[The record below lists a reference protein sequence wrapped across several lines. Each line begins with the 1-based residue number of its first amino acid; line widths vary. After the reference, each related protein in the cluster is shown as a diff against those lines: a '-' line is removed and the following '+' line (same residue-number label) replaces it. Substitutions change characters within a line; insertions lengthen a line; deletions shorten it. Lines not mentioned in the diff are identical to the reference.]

1 MAADELM
8 IDFSGKTAVVTGG
21 GSGIGSGIVAALA
34 AAGANVVVADI
45 DEDAASAVAARAR
58 SRGVSSLAVRADV
71 SSYAEVSRLHSAVL
85 DRFGDV
91 HILCN
96 NAGVSVLRRGVDAEH
111 ADWEWVTGVNLWGVI
126 HGMEVFLPGMLA
138 SGAECHIVNTASMN
152 GLFPSA
158 RSAMYSASKYG
169 VVGLT
174 ETYRNELAGTP
185 VSVSVLCPAAVR
197 SRIDDSERNR
207 PAALRA
213 TTAAPAFVPSASY
226 DISPARA
233 PEEAGELVVDG
244 IRRKAFYIL
253 TDVRIRPYLQARHE
267 EMLAALEAVRQ
278 FDERPSDKRERDER
292 HAD

>member
-1 MAADELM
+1 M
-8 IDFSGKTAVVTGG
+8 IDFDGKTAVVTGG

-34 AAGANVVVADI
+34 AVGVNVVVADI
-45 DEDAASAVAARAR
+45 DEAAASAVADRAR
-58 SRGVSSLAVRADV
+58 SQGVSALSVRADV
-71 SSYAEVSRLHSAVL
+71 SSYAEVCDLHSAAR

-96 NAGVSVLRRGVDAEH
+96 NAGVSVMRRGVDAEH
-111 ADWEWVTGVNLWGVI
+111 TDWEWVIGVNLWGVI
-126 HGMEVFLPGMLA
+126 HGMEAFLPGMLA
-138 SGAECHIVNTASMN
+138 SGADCHVVNTASMN
-152 GLFPSA
+152 GLFASA

-207 PAALRA
+207 PAHLRA
-213 TTAAPAFVPSASY
+213 GTGAPAFVPSATY

-233 PEEAGELVVDG
+233 PEEAGELVVDA
-244 IRRKAFYIL
+244 IRRKLFYIF
-253 TDVRIRPYLQARHE
+253 TDVKVGPYLQKRHE
-267 EMLAALEAVRQ
+267 EMLTALDAVRQ
-278 FDERPSDKRERDER
+278 WDER
-292 HAD
+292 HVG